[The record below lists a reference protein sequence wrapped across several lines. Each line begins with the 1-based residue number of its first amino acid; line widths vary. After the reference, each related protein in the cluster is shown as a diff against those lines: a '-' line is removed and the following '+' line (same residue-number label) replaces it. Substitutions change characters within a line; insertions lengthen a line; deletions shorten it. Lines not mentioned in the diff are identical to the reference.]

1 MKTAT
6 MFSAIINEASQVLS
20 VRSWIEVFIAV
31 HVDEEN
37 QAKKVIF
44 MLRTML
50 MEKVAA
56 RDNIHVLLQA
66 QISLTLRARALK

>member
-37 QAKKVIF
+37 QAKKSNF
-44 MLRTML
+44 YAPHNADG
-50 MEKVAA
+50 KSCHA
-56 RDNIHVLLQA
+56 R
-66 QISLTLRARALK
+66 